1 MTVAG
6 GDSSL
11 LRRLNAAAV
20 LRVLYEARS
29 LTLTELV
36 QSTTVTR
43 ATVENALTGLVEQGW
58 VEEVAP
64 PADGR
69 RQVGRPAK
77 SYRFRVE
84 AGCVLGLDIGMH
96 KVLAMV
102 TDLGGQVLATR
113 QTAVSPSL
121 PAAGRIAAARTLGH
135 RTLRGAGLRAADVQ
149 AVGVGSTGI
158 VDAAGRVRLSS
169 LLPDWTGT
177 DLPGAFTEPFG
188 AEVVAANDTKIAA
201 LGEHWNGAA
210 TGARDVLY
218 IHAGRHISAGAL
230 IDGRLHTG
238 RNGASAEIGNL
249 PAARWRSA
257 PEHPLR
263 WLDEGRDEGRDD
275 VEDLFAAVR
284 ANDASA
290 LKTLEHYADDLVQG
304 IAAMV
309 LAMDPELVVI
319 GGGVSLAGD
328 LLLDPL
334 RERLDALCLFPVDVV
349 ASRLGDQSVATGAVR
364 LALDAVEK
372 RLFEVSARG

>member
-20 LRVLYEARS
+20 LRVLYEAKT

-64 PADGR
+64 PTDGR

-77 SYRFRVE
+77 RYRFRAE
-84 AGCVLGLDIGMH
+84 AGCVLGLDIGAH
-96 KVLAMV
+96 KVLAVV

-113 QTAVSPSL
+113 QTAVSPEL
-121 PAAGRIAAARTLGH
+121 PAADRIAAARTLGH

-149 AVGVGSTGI
+149 AVGVGATGV
-158 VDAAGRVRLSS
+158 VDAAGTVRLSS

-177 DLPGAFTEPFG
+177 DLPGSFSEPFG
-188 AEVVAANDTKIAA
+188 AEVIAGNDTKLAA
-201 LGEHWNGAA
+201 LGEHWRGAA
-210 TGARDVLY
+210 TQARDVLY
-218 IHAGRHISAGAL
+218 IHAGRRISAGAL
-230 IDGRLHTG
+230 IDGRVHTG

-249 PAARWRSA
+249 PASRWHTA
-257 PEHPLR
+257 PAHPLG
-263 WLDEGRDEGRDD
+263 WLGEGRGDA
-275 VEDLFAAVR
+275 EDLFAAVR
-284 ANDASA
+284 DNDASA
-290 LKTLEHYADDLVQG
+290 LEALERYADDLVQG
-304 IAAMV
+304 VAAMV
-309 LAMDPELVVI
+309 LALDPELVVI

-334 RERLDALCLFPVDVV
+334 RDRLDGLCLFPVDVV
-349 ASRLGDQSVATGAVR
+349 ASRLGDRSVATGAVR
-364 LALDAVEK
+364 LALDRVEK
-372 RLFEVSARG
+372 RLFEVSAQA